1 VVKKNLTSELSDKQL
16 DELLTYT
23 PAFSDKNHTN
33 IKARFLEETNRKEE
47 KKMVSYRKLFL
58 SAAAAIMILVTSTM
72 VFAAV
77 TDFDFGRIFG
87 SFFNNENVEDRFD
100 VGKTIVQ
107 EGIAITVISAYTDG
121 LQVYAIL
128 EISDLQANRLSNNI
142 RLVFDNRYNHAYIV
156 TPIIYD
162 EVTNSALV
170 GIRIDYQIPLGENM
184 IFNIDYLL
192 SGARSVM
199 LEPISFPLSLHARQR
214 DMITREEWDA
224 VTSRGLLV
232 DGGTTSRRGL
242 EREPQFFLNLNEI
255 EETLPNADWAV
266 ITNIGL
272 NDEFLH
278 IQTRR
283 TDAWNTNSNFGH
295 LHLLDKYNEH
305 VEPVFSIQR
314 GDYTEN
320 VFDIGSA
327 GGLDEMSLAFVGMA
341 VNEVISGPWEF
352 DFPIEAQAER
362 LSVVAPLLNSSYF
375 SHAYVEISPMATS
388 IRFFAT
394 YETDCLEFVQRMRGH
409 SIYFGSPFITL
420 KDGSIVELF
429 SDSDMFG
436 SDGGMT
442 TFNSYYF
449 DVSQIFSI
457 TILGEEHL
465 I

>member
-1 VVKKNLTSELSDKQL
+1 MAKKDLTSELSDKQL
-16 DELLTYT
+16 DELLAYT
-23 PAFSDKNHTN
+23 PAFSDKNHAN

-47 KKMVSYRKLFL
+47 KKRVPFKKLFL
-58 SAAAAIMILVTSTM
+58 SIAAAIMILVTSTM

-77 TDFDFGRIFG
+77 TGFDFGRTFN

-121 LQVYAIL
+121 LQVFAML

-142 RLVFDNRYNHAYIV
+142 RLVFDNRYYHAYIV

-162 EVTNSALV
+162 EVTNSVLV
-170 GIRIDYQIPLGENM
+170 GIKIDYQIQLVESI
-184 IFNIDYLL
+184 IFSIDYLL
-192 SGARSVM
+192 LGARNV
-199 LEPISFPLSLHARQR
+199 LFEPISFPLSLHARQR
-214 DMITREEWDA
+214 DMITRAEWDTVA
-224 VTSRGLLV
+224 SRGLIV
-232 DGGTTSRRGL
+232 DGGTTSMRGL

-255 EETLPNADWAV
+255 EETLPNVSWAV

-295 LHLLDKYNEH
+295 LNLLDENN
-305 VEPVFSIQR
+305 EPVQPAFSIQR

-327 GGLDEMSLAFVGMA
+327 GRLDEMSLAFMGMV
-341 VNEVISGPWEF
+341 VNEVISGSWEF
-352 DFPIEAQAER
+352 NFPITAQAER
-362 LSVVAPLLNSSYF
+362 LFVVAPLLNCSYF
-375 SHAYVEISPMATS
+375 SHAYVEISPMVTS

-394 YETDCLEFVQRMRGH
+394 YETDSLEFIQRMRGH
-409 SIYFGSPFITL
+409 SIYFGYPFITL
-420 KDGSIVELF
+420 KDGSIIELF
-429 SDSDMFG
+429 SDSVMFG

-442 TFNSYYF
+442 IFNSYYF
-449 DVSQIFSI
+449 DISQVFSI
-457 TILGEEHL
+457 TILGGEHL